1 VSKEITDN
9 LILIKDYNAFMT
21 GIDAREVQRIREA
34 VEPIAS
40 RYGIEKM
47 YLFGSRARGDCRE
60 NSDYDFYIELNEVW
74 GLFRLSSF
82 FQDLHD
88 AVGSEIDLLDSI
100 SVDPSFLNT
109 ILSEGV
115 VIYEG

>member
-1 VSKEITDN
+1 MMSSA
-9 LILIKDYNAFMT
+9 IKKRYSPDELGAIVT
-21 GIDAREVQRIREA
+21 
-34 VEPIAS
+34 PIAKKYEVK
-40 RYGIEKM
+40 RVYI
-47 YLFGSRARGDCRE
+47 FGSAARGDFKD

-100 SVDPSFLNT
+100 SVNPGFLNT